1 MVVLELVTGG
11 AGFEACLG
19 ASAPQRIARAT
30 DLALAL
36 ENLRMVQDR
45 MTNLVASDPTEA
57 AGSASG
63 ESILGEALRMGVP
76 VAAVLG
82 QLTGWSDRHPDPVLK
97 LALTKAARPGEDWK
111 SLLTRD
117 PLPEGFYEWL
127 GERFLHRAPSTEL
140 QCIADAALSAVYTS
154 SIDPGL
160 LNLFSTGGRQPEA
173 VLSGDPPPPIL
184 RSRRRVPVYYL
195 FGRASAGIA
204 EFVPPGTNQSLS
216 QRRLRHASAMLKTLN
231 ETATALGLV
240 VVDGYDPSR
249 DWLRA
254 EDLLAVLGGAPT
266 GGVLWCGREPE
277 FSGDDAETY
286 NSLVSEGVV
295 VRDGRS
301 LARLLATLRAS
312 GQDIEQERWDE
323 PGIISFSDGKQ
334 LITTARLRLSTQATA
349 AIVDDGWL
357 GFLPPLTDDAG
368 RSAFAAFHSVPAS
381 PLGLIEGL
389 RRGFAI
395 TREFEEQLS
404 KRVNRAIAQHHQEMG
419 AIILHGQSGVGKS
432 IALGRLALAIRENRS
447 AAVLFAYNRLPQA
460 TDVADF
466 LAEVDKMGGV
476 TVLIA
481 DSTSFYQRYDDLLQ
495 AFRSRGHRVVVV
507 GSSYRL
513 DSLPQLARDRFSE
526 AHAELSQSEAEA
538 LVQLSQRFGA
548 VDRSR
553 FAKLVTEPHALAR
566 FFWELPS
573 SRTRLS
579 EGLGREARTTVAAL
593 RARGTSKRRV
603 EAIGG
608 LGLALIRAGYE
619 APTTPLIPE
628 TEGEE
633 LGNTSL
639 AERVIDYVMAVS
651 RLYRWV
657 PVNLLLRAVLSEGL
671 AGTSND
677 IELIRELFE
686 GLDIFRWRFADDQ
699 GEELLVGAR
708 LQIEAELICNRR
720 LGGSA
725 GEAQRVVELFRS
737 AVRAGAEGNEETKF
751 LVEVAY
757 ALGPDGPF
765 GERYRDSYALIARA
779 LTELRR
785 RHGVLNARLMLQEST
800 LRRHYVRT
808 HSLDHDEKATLL
820 DEARAA
826 VDEAL
831 QAIERSSQ
839 RRLYASRRTRD
850 NLWVERAATYG
861 FLATDS
867 AQHGA
872 DNREIWSSYKAARD
886 AVRIATGRVDTYFP
900 LDIGLWLPADVLR
913 DARSLG
919 PSEKLELEADIR
931 STLDEI
937 DPEALDPAQFEMFQR
952 QRFRVGAV
960 LGDAPLAEEAF
971 AALAAAGSAAGYYL
985 RARAFAPKRPE
996 TGEVVTPEAQKAA
1009 RRAVKYLQSVYDKI
1023 AADFRCL
1030 TLLLWCEW
1038 VSTTGRWL
1046 FRGQRQPLPFRA
1058 EDRLRIRNILLDL
1071 LVSAP
1076 NEVQARYRYLDAV
1089 LNWLTT
1095 DEAGARQAFRA
1106 LAAETEYV
1114 ERARV
1119 VARNTI
1125 TDENGQPVLFNGI
1138 VERQLADRRW
1148 SVFVEQMSRR
1158 VDFVESERGNAN
1170 IAVGRTLRGFAISF
1184 NYLGPIADLYAGRIS
1199 RS

>member
-1 MVVLELVTGG
+1 MTTLTLELAETPGSTDG
-11 AGFEACLG
+11 EA
-19 ASAPQRIARAT
+19 T
-30 DLALAL
+30 
-36 ENLRMVQDR
+36 LR
-45 MTNLVASDPTEA
+45 
-57 AGSASG
+57 
-63 ESILGEALRMGVP
+63 EALRAGVP
-76 VAAVLG
+76 VAAFLG
-82 QLTGWSDRHPDPVLK
+82 QLAGWTDHHSDPVLQ
-97 LALTKAARPGEDWK
+97 LALRKASRSGDDWK
-111 SLLTRD
+111 ALLARE
-117 PLPEGFYEWL
+117 PLPQAFYEWL
-127 GERFLHRAPSTEL
+127 AERFLNRAPSPEL
-140 QCIADAALSAVYTS
+140 LSISDATFSAVYTS

-160 LNLFSTGGRQPEA
+160 LNLFCTEGRQPEA
-173 VLSGDPPPPIL
+173 VLIGDPPPPVL

-195 FGRASAGIA
+195 FGRAGAGVA
-204 EFVPPGTNQSLS
+204 DFVPPSTNQSLS

-231 ETATALGLV
+231 ETATPLGLI

-254 EDLLAVLGGAPT
+254 EDLLAVLGSAPT
-266 GGVLWCGREPE
+266 GGVLWCGKEPE

-286 NSLVSEGVV
+286 SSLVSEGVIL
-295 VRDGRS
+295 RDERT

-312 GQDIEQERWDE
+312 GEDTGQERWDE

-334 LITTARLRLSTQATA
+334 FVTTARLRLSTQATA
-349 AIVDDGWL
+349 AIIDDGWL
-357 GFLPPLTDDAG
+357 GFLPPLTAEG
-368 RSAFAAFHSVPAS
+368 ERSAFAAFHSVSAG

-395 TREFEEQLS
+395 SRDFESRLNE
-404 KRVNRAIAQHHQEMG
+404 RVKRAITQHHQEPG

-432 IALGRLALAIRENRS
+432 IALGRLALSIRENRS

-460 TDVADF
+460 ADVADF
-466 LAEVDKMGGV
+466 LAEVDKIGSV

-507 GSSYRL
+507 GSSYRIE
-513 DSLPQLARDRFSE
+513 PKPRVARGRFLE
-526 AHAELSQSEAEA
+526 APAELSQSEAEA
-538 LVQLSQRFGA
+538 LINLSQRFGA

-579 EGLGREARTTVAAL
+579 EGLGREARTTAATL
-593 RARGTSKRRV
+593 RARGASRRRV
-603 EAIGG
+603 QTIGD

-619 APTTPLIPE
+619 APTAPLVADIDVD
-628 TEGEE
+628 E
-633 LGNTSL
+633 LENIGLT
-639 AERVIDYVMAVS
+639 ERVIDYVMAVS
-651 RLYRWV
+651 RLYKWV

-671 AGTSND
+671 AGTGND
-677 IELIRELFE
+677 IELVREIFE
-686 GLDIFRWRFADDQ
+686 GQDIFRWRFADDQ

-720 LGGSA
+720 LGGPT
-725 GEAQRVVELFRS
+725 GEAQRVIELVRS

-751 LVEVAY
+751 LVDVAY

-765 GERYRDSYALIARA
+765 GGRYRDSYALIART
-779 LTELRR
+779 LSELRR

-800 LRRHYVRT
+800 LRRHHVQT
-808 HSLDHDEKATLL
+808 HSLDPDEKATLL

-826 VDEAL
+826 IDEAL
-831 QAIERSSQ
+831 QALEQSSG

-867 AQHGA
+867 AQRGV
-872 DNREIWSSYKAARD
+872 DNREIWSSYKAARE

-913 DARSLG
+913 RAQSLG
-919 PSEKLELEADIR
+919 SNEKLELEADLR

-937 DPEALDPAQFEMFQR
+937 DPESLDLAQREKFQQ
-952 QRFRVGAV
+952 QRFRVGEV
-960 LGDAPLAEEAF
+960 LADAPLAEEAF

-985 RARAFAPKRPE
+985 RARALAPKRPE
-996 TGEVVTPEAQKAA
+996 RVETATPEAQKAA
-1009 RRAVKYLQSVYDKI
+1009 KETVKYLRSVYDKVLG
-1023 AADFRCL
+1023 DVRCL
-1030 TLLLWCEW
+1030 TLLLSCEW

-1046 FRGQRQPLPFRA
+1046 FRGQRQPLPFQT
-1058 EDRLRIRNILLDL
+1058 EDRLRIRGVLLDL
-1071 LVSAP
+1071 LFSAP

-1095 DEAGARQAFRA
+1095 DEAGARYTFRA

-1114 ERARV
+1114 DRARV
-1119 VARNTI
+1119 VSRNTI
-1125 TDENGQPVLFNGI
+1125 TDESGQPALFNGV
-1138 VERQLADRRW
+1138 VERQLAALRW
-1148 SVFVEQMSRR
+1148 SVFVEMLSRR
-1158 VDFVESERGNAN
+1158 VDFLGSEYGKTDV
-1170 IAVGRTLRGFAISF
+1170 AVGRTLRGFAISF
-1184 NYLGPIADLYAGRIS
+1184 NYLGPIADMHFGRAP